1 MKVKLLRTC
10 SVIALEGSVLEVTE
24 AQYKAL
30 GDFCTLVDEKPTAPE
45 KKVEKPIEEP
55 EVVEPTKEVKKAE
68 PKKPTRAKA
77 KK

>member
-30 GDFCTLVDEKPTAPE
+30 GDFCTLVDDKPKASE
-45 KKVEKPIEEP
+45 KVEKPIEEP
-55 EVVEPTKEVKKAE
+55 EAVKKAE

>member
-30 GDFCTLVDEKPTAPE
+30 GDFCILVDEKPKAPE
-45 KKVEKPIEEP
+45 KKVEKPIEET

>member
-30 GDFCTLVDEKPTAPE
+30 GDFCTLVDDKPKAPE
-45 KKVEKPIEEP
+45 KVEKPIEEP
-55 EVVEPTKEVKKAE
+55 EVVKKAE

>member
-30 GDFCTLVDEKPTAPE
+30 GDFCTLVDEKPKAPE
-45 KKVEKPIEEP
+45 KKAEKPIEEP
-55 EVVEPTKEVKKAE
+55 EEAE